1 MTKIELD
8 GKVKELRELI
18 LIDSLQDEK
27 KQGNLLFLL
36 QNFN

>member
-27 KQGNLLFLL
+27 KAGQPAF
-36 QNFN
+36 FITKF